1 MFGTW
6 YPAGRVLQTGQF
18 ELNTLGITAIGG
30 AMVGIVYFVSR
41 SAAKRAYKRGYD
53 KGYSEGINDPETFI
67 TAIKKARELGII
79 KEHVIVAARVEEDVE
94 DEIPAAAR

>member
-6 YPAGRVLQTGQF
+6 YPAGSVLQTGQF
-18 ELNTLGITAIGG
+18 ELNTLGIVALGG
-30 AMVGIVYFVSR
+30 TFVGITYFISR

-67 TAIKKARELGII
+67 AAIKKAKELGII
-79 KEHVIVAARVEEDVE
+79 REHVIVAAPVEEDE
-94 DEIPAAAR
+94 EEEIPAAAR